1 MSEFIA
7 DTRYKKLI
15 KLSHVSKNIIK
26 EFGFLYFL
34 SVATKEAR
42 KQKWKLFA
50 PNKPPRIFNKSFSE
64 YDKYESLKKKHE
76 ITKKKKLKLKANK

>member
-1 MSEFIA
+1 MSEYIA
-7 DTRYKKLI
+7 DSRYKKII

-34 SVATKEAR
+34 SVAATEAR

-50 PNKPPRIFNKSFSE
+50 PDKPPRIFNKSFSE
-64 YDKYESLKKKHE
+64 HDKYELLKKKHE
-76 ITKKKKLKLKANK
+76 ITKEKKIKVKR